1 MKKYIKKTIWT
12 KIVKRREQAA
22 FPEGCKTEGLSQNRI
37 FMGFS
42 DILTGFSEIF

>member
-12 KIVKRREQAA
+12 KIVKWREPVA
-22 FPEGCKTEGLSQNRI
+22 FPEGGKTEGLSQNRI